1 MAETL
6 ISPGV
11 SLREQN
17 IAFSQPIPVEAGAAF
32 IGPTVKGNVE
42 VPTTISSYGEYQR
55 KFGTTF
61 ESGSTTCEFL
71 TSIAVKS
78 YFEQGG
84 NVAIITRVVSGSFTP
99 AESTNIT
106 AKTGSANPFKIE
118 TLGKGVIYNTSTGA
132 AVAGAANSDGSLVS
146 GSADNLRWEIANVNN
161 TRGTF
166 SLIVRRADDSTKNK
180 IIVETFNNL
189 SLDPNSENYIEK
201 VIGNQS
207 ISKTTDGDS
216 NVYVSTTGE
225 YLNNSAYIRV
235 SAVSRPTINYLLNDG
250 VTVGRTPAGASY
262 SGSLPVAQSGS
273 FHGATGTNFKT
284 GSGSGSFA
292 HFFDNI
298 DDFNTQ
304 GIKATNYADAISI
317 LNNPDEYKFK
327 TIFTPGLI
335 YEYGTHKTQID
346 SVISLA
352 ESRGDCIY
360 VFDLVGKGT
369 TVAETATN
377 AGTVNS
383 SYAATYWP
391 WLQTQAATGKN
402 EWIPASTVIGG
413 VYAFTDGS
421 SAPWYS
427 PAGFI
432 RGGIPNVIQ
441 AERKLSR
448 SDKDTLYAANVNPVA
463 TFPGQG
469 IVIMGQKTLLK
480 KASSLDRVNVRRLVI
495 ELKDFIGKQANELI
509 FEQNTNA
516 TRNKFLSNVNPY
528 LENVVQRQGLYSF
541 NVVMD
546 DTNNTAD
553 VIDRNQ
559 LIGQIY
565 IQPTKSVEYI
575 MLDFILEPTG
585 ATFNA

>member
-42 VPTTISSYGEYQR
+42 VPTTVSSYGEYQR

-84 NVAIITRVVSGSFTP
+84 NVATVVRVVSGSFSP
-99 AESTNIT
+99 ATSTDIT

-132 AVAGAANSDGSLVS
+132 GVAGVQNSDGSLKS
-146 GSADNLRWEIANVNN
+146 GSADNLRWEISNVNN
-161 TRGTF
+161 TKGTF

-180 IIVETFNNL
+180 IVVETFNNL
-189 SLDPNSENYIEK
+189 SLDPNSESYIEK
-201 VIGNQS
+201 VIGNQVTG
-207 ISKTTDGDS
+207 KTVDGDS
-216 NVYVSTTGE
+216 NVYVATTGE
-225 YLNNSAYIRV
+225 YVNNSTYIRV
-235 SAVSRPTINYLLNDG
+235 SAVNRPTINYLLNDG
-250 VTVGRTPAGASY
+250 ITVGKIGTASY

-273 FHGATGTNFKT
+273 FYGATGANFQAGT
-284 GSGSGSFA
+284 GSGSTANFFA
-292 HFFDNI
+292 NI
-298 DDFNTQ
+298 DNFNTQ

-352 ESRGDCIY
+352 EGRGDCIY

-391 WLQTQAATGKN
+391 WVQTQAATGKN

-480 KASSLDRVNVRRLVI
+480 KASALDRVNVRRLII

-541 NVVMD
+541 KVVMD

-585 ATFNA
+585 ATFTA